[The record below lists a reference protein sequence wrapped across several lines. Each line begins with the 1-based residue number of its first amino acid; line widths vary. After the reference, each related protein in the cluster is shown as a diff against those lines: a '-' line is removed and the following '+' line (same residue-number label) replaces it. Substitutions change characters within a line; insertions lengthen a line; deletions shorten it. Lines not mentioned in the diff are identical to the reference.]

1 MADTG
6 NKWKKVML
14 IIIAVLVVLMI
25 LVFIFV
31 GFKGLKDF
39 FTWLVIGILILA
51 ILFGL
56 MYVFYIIFIKKEFKD
71 IPASFRKKLVMT
83 TKVMKQELLGDLWLS
98 GDTKHNRINLGGYR
112 YMRIMLPKQVRKVM
126 TDKEGNPQVDEF
138 NQPKIEEFTHE
149 VPIDCFIIMKK
160 GVMAKMFE
168 DPKVILTKPQDHN
181 YSSIFND
188 VTLNGFNLVPLDNQF
203 YTLDHRNLDT
213 DLTKG
218 ITTNYMKEVVYE
230 IFSDLDRLVKQA
242 IDLDASHQ
250 KDKERQLEFD
260 VPRIGGGGNN

>member
-1 MADTG
+1 
-6 NKWKKVML
+6 
-14 IIIAVLVVLMI
+14 
-25 LVFIFV
+25 
-31 GFKGLKDF
+31 
-39 FTWLVIGILILA
+39 
-51 ILFGL
+51 
-56 MYVFYIIFIKKEFKD
+56 
-71 IPASFRKKLVMT
+71 
-83 TKVMKQELLGDLWLS
+83 
-98 GDTKHNRINLGGYR
+98 
-112 YMRIMLPKQVRKVM
+112 
-126 TDKEGNPQVDEF
+126 
-138 NQPKIEEFTHE
+138 
-149 VPIDCFIIMKK
+149 
-160 GVMAKMFE
+160 MAKMFE